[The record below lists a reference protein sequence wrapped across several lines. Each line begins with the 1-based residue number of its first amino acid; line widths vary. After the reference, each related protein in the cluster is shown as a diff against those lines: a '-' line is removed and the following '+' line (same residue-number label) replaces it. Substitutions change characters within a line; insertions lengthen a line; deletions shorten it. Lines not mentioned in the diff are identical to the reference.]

1 MASKTNH
8 RVARISS
15 SGKPTTNF
23 DYLNSGHD
31 GYYARLA
38 QIVRAK

>member
-8 RVARISS
+8 RVARASS
-15 SGKPTTNF
+15 NGKPAANF

-38 QIVRAK
+38 QIVRSK

>member
-1 MASKTNH
+1 MAGKINH

-15 SGKPTTNF
+15 SGKPAANF

-38 QIVRAK
+38 QITRAK